1 LQYIK
6 FLSGLFIFLILSSFA
21 SAQQPKEGDR
31 ILAIVGTDVILESDF
46 QYQIQ
51 LYARQNQLAQISPQ
65 LAQQLFQQL
74 LTDKIILAKAD
85 QDSITVTEDE
95 VNRELENRI
104 KSLIEQFGSE
114 QRVEEVYNM
123 SIGKIKIALKEDLR
137 KKLKGDKLKRQKFGN
152 GIRVSD
158 KEVKDFYYSYRD
170 SLPSVGQEYDLY
182 HIFITRKVTD
192 AEKIFAKEKALKILD
207 SIKSGA
213 DFSELSKRNSDD
225 SLSAIMGGDLGWAKR
240 GSFVKEFEEEL
251 YRLNIGEISNVVE
264 TEFGYHIIKLT
275 DKKGD
280 MMKSSHILVAYP
292 KFESSDIESITYL
305 NKIKADI
312 EKGVITFEDAANKY
326 SQDAQTNQKGG
337 HIGPVQIDK
346 LDSNVFAELKL
357 LPKDSV
363 SEPMRIGEKK
373 NYGYEL
379 IKYTNVTAAHK
390 LNLEQDYDR
399 IKRYAE
405 YYKENTEMEKW
416 INEIKQYIYVD
427 VKL

>member
-1 LQYIK
+1 MFV
-6 FLSGLFIFLILSSFA
+6 FLFLSSFA

-51 LYARQNQLAQISPQ
+51 LYARQNQLTQISPA

-74 LTDKIILAKAD
+74 LTEKIILAKAD

-95 VNRELENRI
+95 VNRELDNRI

-123 SIGKIKIALKEDLR
+123 SIGKIKITLKDDLR
-137 KKLKGDKLKRQKFGN
+137 KKLKGDKLKRQKFGS
-152 GIRVSD
+152 GFKASD
-158 KEVKDFYYSYRD
+158 KEIREFYYSYKD
-170 SLPSVGQEYDLY
+170 SLPSIGKEYDLY
-182 HIFITRKVTD
+182 HIFITRKVTE

-207 SIKSGA
+207 SIKNGA
-213 DFSELSKRNSDD
+213 DFSELAKRNSDD
-225 SLSAIMGGDLGWAKR
+225 SLSALAGGDLGWAKR

-251 YRLNIGEISNVVE
+251 YRLKIGEVSNIVE
-264 TEFGYHIIKLT
+264 TEFGYHIIKSI

-280 MMKSSHILVAYP
+280 LIKSSHILVAYP
-292 KFESSDIESITYL
+292 KFESSDIESISYL

-312 EKGVITFEDAANKY
+312 ESGTISFEDAAIKY
-326 SQDAQTNQKGG
+326 SQDIQTNQKGG
-337 HIGPVQIDK
+337 HIGLVTVDK
-346 LDSNVFAELKL
+346 LDSNVIEELKV
-357 LPKDSV
+357 LPKGTIGD
-363 SEPMRIGEKK
+363 PMRIGDKK

-379 IKYTNVTAAHK
+379 LKYTDIVEAHK

-405 YYKENTEMEKW
+405 YYKENTELEKW

>member
-1 LQYIK
+1 MFV
-6 FLSGLFIFLILSSFA
+6 FLFLSSFA
-21 SAQQPKEGDR
+21 VAQQQKEGDR

-51 LYARQNQLAQISPQ
+51 LYARQNQLTQISPA

-74 LTDKIILAKAD
+74 LTEKIILAKAD

-95 VNRELENRI
+95 VSRELDTRI

-123 SIGKIKIALKEDLR
+123 SIGKIKITLKEDLR
-137 KKLKGDKLKRQKFGN
+137 KKLKGDKLKRQKFGS
-152 GIRVSD
+152 GLKASD
-158 KEVKDFYYSYRD
+158 KEIKEFYYSYKD

-182 HIFITRKVTD
+182 HIFITRKVTE

-207 SIKSGA
+207 SLKNGA
-213 DFSELSKRNSDD
+213 DFSELAKRNSDD
-225 SLSAIMGGDLGWAKR
+225 SLSAIAGGDLGWAKR

-251 YRLNIGEISNVVE
+251 YRLNIGEVSNIVE
-264 TEFGYHIIKLT
+264 TEFGYHIIKSI

-280 MMKSSHILVAYP
+280 LIKSSHILVAYP
-292 KFESSDIESITYL
+292 KFESSDIESISYL

-312 EKGVITFEDAANKY
+312 ESGTISFEDAAIKY
-326 SQDAQTNQKGG
+326 SQDVQTNQKGG
-337 HIGPVQIDK
+337 HIGLVTVDK
-346 LDSNVFAELKL
+346 LDSNVIVELKI
-357 LPKDSV
+357 LPKGTISN
-363 SEPMRIGEKK
+363 PMRIGDRK

-379 IKYTNVTAAHK
+379 LKYTDIIEAHK
-390 LNLEQDYDR
+390 LNLDQDYDK

-405 YYKENTEMEKW
+405 YYKENTELEKW

>member
-1 LQYIK
+1 LQYIN
-6 FLSGLFIFLILSSFA
+6 FLSGLFVFLFLSSFA
-21 SAQQPKEGDR
+21 AAQQPKEGDR

-51 LYARQNQLAQISPQ
+51 LYAKQNQLTQISPA

-74 LTDKIILAKAD
+74 LTEKIILAKAD

-95 VNRELENRI
+95 VNRELDNRI

-123 SIGKIKIALKEDLR
+123 SIGKIKITLKEDLR
-137 KKLKGDKLKRQKFGN
+137 KKLKGDKLKRQKFGS
-152 GIRVSD
+152 GSKATD
-158 KEVKDFYYSYRD
+158 KEIKEFYYSYKD
-170 SLPSVGQEYDLY
+170 SLPSLGKEYDLY
-182 HIFITRKVTD
+182 HIFITRKVTE

-207 SIKSGA
+207 SIKNGT
-213 DFSELSKRNSDD
+213 DFSELAKRNSDD
-225 SLSAIMGGDLGWAKR
+225 SLSALAGGDLGWAKR

-251 YRLNIGEISNVVE
+251 YRLKIGEVSNIVE
-264 TEFGYHIIKLT
+264 TEFGYHIIKSI

-280 MMKSSHILVAYP
+280 LIKSSHILVAYP
-292 KFESSDIESITYL
+292 KFESSDIESISYL

-312 EKGVITFEDAANKY
+312 ESGTISFEDAAIKY
-326 SQDAQTNQKGG
+326 SQDVQTNQKGG
-337 HIGPVQIDK
+337 HIGLVTVDK
-346 LDSNVFAELKL
+346 LDSNVIEELKV
-357 LPKDSV
+357 LPKGTIGN
-363 SEPMRIGEKK
+363 PMRIGDRK

-379 IKYTNVTAAHK
+379 LKYTDIVEAHK

-405 YYKENTEMEKW
+405 YYKENTELEKW

>member
-1 LQYIK
+1 MFV
-6 FLSGLFIFLILSSFA
+6 FLFLSSFA
-21 SAQQPKEGDR
+21 VAQQQKEGDR

-51 LYARQNQLAQISPQ
+51 LYARQNQLTQISPA

-74 LTDKIILAKAD
+74 LTEKIILAKAD

-95 VNRELENRI
+95 VSRELDTRI

-123 SIGKIKIALKEDLR
+123 SIGKIKITLKEDLR
-137 KKLKGDKLKRQKFGN
+137 KKLKGDKLKRQKFGS
-152 GIRVSD
+152 GLKASD
-158 KEVKDFYYSYRD
+158 KEIKEFYYSYKD

-182 HIFITRKVTD
+182 HIFITRKVTE

-207 SIKSGA
+207 SLKNGA
-213 DFSELSKRNSDD
+213 DFSELAKRNSDD
-225 SLSAIMGGDLGWAKR
+225 SLSAIAGGDLGWAKR

-251 YRLNIGEISNVVE
+251 YRLNIGEVSNIVE
-264 TEFGYHIIKLT
+264 TEFGYHIIKSI

-280 MMKSSHILVAYP
+280 LIKSSHILVAYP
-292 KFESSDIESITYL
+292 KFESSDIESISYL

-312 EKGVITFEDAANKY
+312 ESGTISFEDAAIKY
-326 SQDAQTNQKGG
+326 SQDVQTNQKGG
-337 HIGPVQIDK
+337 HIGLVTIDK
-346 LDSNVFAELKL
+346 LDSNVIVELKI
-357 LPKDSV
+357 LPKGTISN
-363 SEPMRIGEKK
+363 PMRIGDRK

-379 IKYTNVTAAHK
+379 LKYTDIIEAHK
-390 LNLEQDYDR
+390 LNLDQDYDK

-405 YYKENTEMEKW
+405 YYKENTELEKW